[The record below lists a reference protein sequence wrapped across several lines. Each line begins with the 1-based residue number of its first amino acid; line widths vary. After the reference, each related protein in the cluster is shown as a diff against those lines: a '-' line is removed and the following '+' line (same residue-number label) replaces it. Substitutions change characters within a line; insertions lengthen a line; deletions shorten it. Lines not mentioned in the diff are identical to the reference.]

1 MRASNWRSFYTP
13 EQLVKYL
20 VNVRHCLIEGYLI
33 VGIGRALNY
42 LLNDQRY
49 NGFLM
54 LDPSVAFLDPTYIS
68 PVLVMLLN
76 YLLVGK
82 SDHPFLVHLRQRKLV
97 AWNIAFMS
105 GLAVSI
111 MPAVRLNATQLY
123 NSTYFG
129 FILMHI
135 LLRSGKSLS
144 TRYREHS
151 IRSKF

>member
-1 MRASNWRSFYTP
+1 M
-13 EQLVKYL
+13 KYL
-20 VNVRHCLIEGYLI
+20 VNVRNCLIEGYLI
-33 VGIGRALNY
+33 VGIGRTLNY

-49 NGFLM
+49 NAFLM

-82 SDHPFLVHLRQRKLV
+82 SDHPFLVHIRQRKLMV
-97 AWNIAFMS
+97 WNIAFMS

-111 MPAVRLNATQLY
+111 MPAVRLSTTQLY
-123 NSTYFG
+123 NSTYLG
-129 FILMHI
+129 FVLMHI
-135 LLRSGKSLS
+135 LLRSGKSLF

-151 IRSKF
+151 VRSKF